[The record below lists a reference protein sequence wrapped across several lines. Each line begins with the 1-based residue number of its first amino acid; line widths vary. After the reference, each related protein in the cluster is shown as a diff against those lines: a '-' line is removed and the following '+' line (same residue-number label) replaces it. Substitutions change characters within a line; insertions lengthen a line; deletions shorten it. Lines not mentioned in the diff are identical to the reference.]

1 MSAVKVLKAQ
11 IKDELAKLQK
21 LLGEASQLTGERPSS
36 IHVRAGSSILHD
48 FYTGLENVFHGIAS
62 TIDGQVPDGMRWHVD
77 LLRQMSLDIEGVRTP
92 VIKKETEKILEEYLR
107 FRHLFRKRYGF
118 ELEWKDIKRLLK
130 KLPDVYEA
138 VMEDLDKV
146 FGQL

>member
-1 MSAVKVLKAQ
+1 VSAVKVLKAQ

-21 LLGEASQLTGERPSS
+21 LISEASQLTGERPSS

-48 FYTGLENVFHGIAS
+48 FYTGLENVFHVIAS
-62 TIDGQVPDGMRWHVD
+62 TIDRQVPDGMRWHVE
-77 LLRQMSLDIEGVRTP
+77 LLHQMSLDIEGVRTP

-130 KLPDVYEA
+130 KLPDVYDA
-138 VMEDLDKV
+138 VMEDINRT

>member
-21 LLGEASQLTGERPSS
+21 LLEEASQLAGERQSS
-36 IHVRAGSSILHD
+36 IYVRAGSSILHD
-48 FYTGLENVFHGIAS
+48 FYTGLENVFHAIAS
-62 TIDGQVPDGMRWHVD
+62 TIDGQVPEGMRWHVD

-92 VIKKETEKILEEYLR
+92 VIAKETEKILEEYLR

-130 KLPDVYEA
+130 KLPDVHGA
-138 VMEDLDKV
+138 VVEDIDKA
-146 FGQL
+146 FGRL